1 MTRKKLPKLTD
12 AEFEIMK
19 IVWEN
24 DGATISH
31 VLDSINAQKSNIL
44 KRTTIQVQMT
54 RLEEKGWLTHRKE
67 GRTFYYEA
75 TRGREM
81 VSAEIAKDVGSRVFA
96 GSYAEMVKC
105 LFQNEK
111 VSREEIKRIRKIL
124 KEYER
129 G

>member
-1 MTRKKLPKLTD
+1 MKRKKLPKLTD

-24 DGATISH
+24 EEATISH
-31 VLDSINAQKSNIL
+31 VLESINALKPNIL

-75 TRGREM
+75 TRGREV
-81 VSAEIAKDVGSRVFA
+81 VSAEIAKDISGRVFA
-96 GSYAEMVKC
+96 GSYAEMVKS
-105 LFQNEK
+105 LFQNAK
-111 VSREEIKRIRKIL
+111 VSRQEIKRIRKIL
-124 KEYER
+124 EQYER
-129 G
+129 E

>member
-1 MTRKKLPKLTD
+1 MSRKKLPKLTD

-24 DGATISH
+24 GEATISH
-31 VLDSINAQKSNIL
+31 VLESINAQKSNIL

-54 RLEEKGWLTHRKE
+54 RLEEKGWLSHRKE
-67 GRTFYYEA
+67 GRSFFYKA
-75 TRGREM
+75 TRGREK
-81 VSAEIAKDVGSRVFA
+81 VAAEITKDISNRVFA
-96 GSYAEMVKC
+96 GSQAEMVKS

-111 VSREEIKRIRKIL
+111 VSRQELKRIRRIL
-124 KEYER
+124 EKYER

>member
-1 MTRKKLPKLTD
+1 MKRKKLPKLTD

-24 DGATISH
+24 GEATISH
-31 VLDSINAQKSNIL
+31 VLESINALKPNIL

-54 RLEEKGWLTHRKE
+54 RLEEKGWLTHRKG
-67 GRTFYYEA
+67 GRTFYYKA
-75 TRGREM
+75 TRGREV
-81 VSAEIAKDVGSRVFA
+81 VSAEIAQDISGRVFA
-96 GSYAEMVKC
+96 GSYAEMVKS

-111 VSREEIKRIRKIL
+111 VSRQEIKRIRKIL

>member
-1 MTRKKLPKLTD
+1 MARKVLPKLTD

-24 DGATISH
+24 AEATINQ
-31 VLDSINAQKSNIL
+31 VLESINAQKPNIL

-54 RLEEKGWLTHRKE
+54 RLEEKGWLTHRE
-67 GRTFYYEA
+67 EARMFYYKA
-75 TRGREM
+75 TRGREKA
-81 VSAEIAKDVGSRVFA
+81 SAEIAKDISSRVFA

-105 LFQNEK
+105 LFQNAK
-111 VSREEIKRIRKIL
+111 VSRQEIKRIRKIL
-124 KEYER
+124 EAYER